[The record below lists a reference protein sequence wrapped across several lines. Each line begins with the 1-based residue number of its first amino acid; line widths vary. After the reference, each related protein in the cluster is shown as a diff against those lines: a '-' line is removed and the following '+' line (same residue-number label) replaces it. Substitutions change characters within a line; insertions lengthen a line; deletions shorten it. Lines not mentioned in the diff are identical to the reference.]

1 MRYEVHKKEREQFL
15 LINQTMR
22 ENRCTEKRVK
32 DNAQIIAIA
41 SLLTVSWSI
50 LCAQTKRFQER
61 CMCYNYVLQWLII
74 GE

>member
-41 SLLTVSWSI
+41 SLLTVS
-50 LCAQTKRFQER
+50 
-61 CMCYNYVLQWLII
+61 
-74 GE
+74 